1 MINPLSFWRNARKSP
16 KNGLCLD
23 MDILTDLRAR
33 VRTVN
38 DGLMTGTLIRDV
50 VVAHPD
56 DILELQ
62 RIQLF
67 EGKAASGEDIRPYY
81 SEDLEPN
88 GYFYSVETAGRY
100 ADWKLTGINYPY
112 TANRNPDAPNLF
124 INGRFHDELG
134 VQFLADSVGIVPLTP
149 YAAGIVAKYGMNT
162 FGLMAQKWS
171 QLFYEFGA
179 YNELM
184 NFIKLRLY
192 A

>member
-81 SEDLEPN
+81 SEDLKPN

>member
-16 KNGLCLD
+16 KNGLYLD

-81 SEDLEPN
+81 SEDLKPN

-112 TANRNPDAPNLF
+112 TANRNPDAPNLY

-171 QLFYEFGA
+171 QLFYEYGA

-184 NFIKLRLY
+184 NFIKQRLY